1 MLPSDTGVR
10 PPQQRR
16 SRESLERVL
25 QAGEELLAER
35 GYEGFTIAEVS
46 RKAKVS
52 VGSVYGR
59 FENKDALVY
68 AIHRRLIVRLN
79 EPSGDEAQPIADDP
93 DLDLRG
99 AVEKVT
105 RLLADRMDRDRA
117 LLRAFMLRA
126 AVDPN
131 IARPGSE
138 GSQAFGRAFKAALL
152 ARRREIGHPDP
163 ELAADIAYRMAYD
176 VLTRHVMYGP
186 TFESDTEHTWD
197 ELVDELILA
206 SVAYLRSHD
215 G

>member
-99 AVEKVT
+99 AVDKVT